1 MRLRAFANKY
11 ELSLES
17 LQYFVH
23 DFGIDLNFLFTDKHV
38 VSQEFEDFLIK
49 HLDFIRKYTADKI
62 ELKSIDQIAD
72 TIGVKKEEVADFFL
86 KNGVSETDLPQVRTN
101 ISSFQIHMM
110 MGGKY
115 DFIIQD
121 IPQHRFQTNDLIG
134 YADVF
139 FYALDLLDPFINEDQ
154 IKLWGI
160 SKPAGIILHG
170 PPGSGKIFWAKKLA
184 DMIGYNFIHVYNDF
198 LVNTVK
204 VDRKQFSEFLKQ
216 QMEKPKTML
225 YIENFE
231 GLWLREGTAYSIPE
245 TMDLVNTIL
254 RFIQKEGKNEL
265 VIAGGVEQVSKLDD
279 EITAP
284 GRFDL
289 HIPIFPPSHDERAQ
303 LIHYHLINDLV
314 PDSPLLAILKANKA
328 DHPSFWMP
336 VAAEMRLF
344 SNTMLIDFTQSLK
357 KRLYSIFRRT
367 NKLDFSITTQILQA
381 CFNEAKAK
389 LTQEYLQSCYIFIQE
404 AKQNVAMEFPQRI
417 MELEHEFS
425 TYMKKEEPIRKI
437 GFETSAERSQ
447 KELNQEKQG

>member
-17 LQYFVH
+17 LQYFIH

-38 VSQEFEDFLIK
+38 VSPEFEEFVIK
-49 HLDFIRKYTADKI
+49 HLDFIRKYTADKM

-72 TIGVKKEEVADFFL
+72 TIGVKKDEVAQFFI
-86 KNGVSETDLPQVRTN
+86 KNGVAEADLPQVRTN

-115 DFIIQD
+115 DFIIQE

-134 YADVF
+134 HADLF

-184 DMIGYNFIHVYNDF
+184 DMIGYNFTHVYNDF

-204 VDRKQFSEFLKQ
+204 VDRHQFSAFLKQ

-231 GLWLREGTAYSIPE
+231 GLWWREGNAYSVPE

-254 RFIQKEGKNEL
+254 RFIQKEGKGEL
-265 VIAGGVEQVSKLDD
+265 VIAGGVEQLSKLTD

-289 HIPIFPPSHDERAQ
+289 HIPVFPPAQDERAQ

-314 PDSPLLAILKANKA
+314 PDSPLLAILKANQA
-328 DHPSFWMP
+328 DHPNFWTP
-336 VAAEMRLF
+336 VATEMRLF
-344 SNTMLIDFTQSLK
+344 SNTMIIDFTQSLK
-357 KRLYSIFRRT
+357 KRLYAIFRRT
-367 NKLDFSITTQILQA
+367 NKLDFTITTQILQA

-404 AKQNVAMEFPQRI
+404 AKQNVSMEFPQRI

-425 TYMKKEEPIRKI
+425 TFKKKEKPIAKI
-437 GFETSAERSQ
+437 GFETTAVREQ
-447 KELNQEKQG
+447 QEKQEDQA